1 MSDIQIINPCSYPH
15 WDSLLETSDQT
26 TFFHTAA
33 WAKVL
38 REAPVKWLSDVT
50 GPAGGEI
57 I

>member
-1 MSDIQIINPCSYPH
+1 MNIQIINPTLYPH
-15 WDSLLETSDQT
+15 WDDLLITNPET